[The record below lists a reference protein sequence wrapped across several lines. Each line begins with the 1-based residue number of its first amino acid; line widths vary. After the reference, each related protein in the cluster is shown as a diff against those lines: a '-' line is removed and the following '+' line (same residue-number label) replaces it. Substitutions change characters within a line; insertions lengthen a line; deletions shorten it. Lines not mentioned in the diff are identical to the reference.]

1 MVNQEYAMTI
11 ARTNVNELLNVLDGG
26 EVKRYHTLAT
36 IGEQTVGSH
45 SWGVA
50 VILNWLDPH
59 ISKHAILKALTHD
72 VAEKQTGDMPAPTKW
87 NNKDLALELALVE
100 KKIEQ
105 DLGVDY
111 DLTPQEQEL
120 FKQSDLFEL
129 LWYCV
134 NQRSLGNT
142 NVNVVFS
149 NGVEKLVDM
158 KLNAKGKALL
168 AHLVQSYGATE

>member
-1 MVNQEYAMTI
+1 MVNQEYVMTI
-11 ARTNVNELLNVLDGG
+11 GASNTREVLNVLEGG

-50 VILNWLDPH
+50 LILNWLKPD
-59 ISKHAILKALTHD
+59 ISKTAILKALTHD

-87 NNKDLALELALVE
+87 NNKKLALELSTVE
-100 KKIEQ
+100 KGIEQ
-105 DLGVDY
+105 KLGIDY
-111 DLTPQEQEL
+111 ELTAEEKEF

-129 LWYCV
+129 LLYCV

-158 KLNAKGKALL
+158 QLNAKGKALL

>member
-1 MVNQEYAMTI
+1 
-11 ARTNVNELLNVLDGG
+11 
-26 EVKRYHTLAT
+26 
-36 IGEQTVGSH
+36 
-45 SWGVA
+45 
-50 VILNWLDPH
+50 
-59 ISKHAILKALTHD
+59 
-72 VAEKQTGDMPAPTKW
+72 MPAPTKW
-87 NNKDLALELALVE
+87 NNKDLAFELALVE
-100 KKIEQ
+100 KKIEK

-158 KLNAKGKALL
+158 QLNAKGKALL

>member
-1 MVNQEYAMTI
+1 MANQEYV
-11 ARTNVNELLNVLDGG
+11 VNTGTSKVEEAINVLSGG
-26 EVKRYHTLAT
+26 EVKRYHTLPI
-36 IGEQTVGSH
+36 IGEQTVASH

-50 VILNWLDPH
+50 LI
-59 ISKHAILKALTHD
+59 
-72 VAEKQTGDMPAPTKW
+72 APTKW
-87 NNKDLALELALVE
+87 NNKSLAKQLASVE
-100 KKIEQ
+100 RRIERE
-105 DLGVDY
+105 LGVDY
-111 DLTPQEQEL
+111 SLTAEEKEF

-129 LWYCV
+129 LLYCV

-158 KLNAKGKALL
+158 KLNTRGKALL

>member
-1 MVNQEYAMTI
+1 MVNQEYVMTI
-11 ARTNVNELLNVLDGG
+11 GTSNVNEVLDILDGG
-26 EVKRYHTLAT
+26 EVKRYHTLST

-50 VILNWLDPH
+50 LILNWLKPD
-59 ISKHAILKALTHD
+59 ISKRAILKALTHD
-72 VAEKQTGDMPAPTKW
+72 VAEKQTGDIPAPTKW
-87 NNKDLALELALVE
+87 NNKSLAKQLASVE
-100 KKIEQ
+100 RRIERE
-105 DLGVDY
+105 LGVAY
-111 DLTPQEQEL
+111 DLTAEEREF

-129 LWYCV
+129 LLYCV

-142 NVNVVFS
+142 NVNIVFS

>member
-1 MVNQEYAMTI
+1 MTI
-11 ARTNVNELLNVLDGG
+11 GASNTREVLNVLEGG

-50 VILNWLDPH
+50 LILNWLKPD
-59 ISKHAILKALTHD
+59 ISKTAILKALTHD

-87 NNKDLALELALVE
+87 NNKELALELSTVE
-100 KKIEQ
+100 KGIEQ
-105 DLGVDY
+105 KLGIDY
-111 DLTPQEQEL
+111 ELTAEEKEF

-129 LWYCV
+129 LLYCV

-158 KLNAKGKALL
+158 QLNAKGKALL

>member
-1 MVNQEYAMTI
+1 MVNQEYVMTI
-11 ARTNVNELLNVLDGG
+11 GASNTREVLNVLEGG

-50 VILNWLDPH
+50 LILNWLKPD
-59 ISKHAILKALTHD
+59 ISKTAILKALTHD

-87 NNKDLALELALVE
+87 NNKELALELSIVE
-100 KKIEQ
+100 KGIEQ
-105 DLGVDY
+105 KLGIDY
-111 DLTPQEQEL
+111 ELTAEEKEF

-129 LWYCV
+129 LLYCV

-158 KLNAKGKALL
+158 QLNAKGKALL

>member
-1 MVNQEYAMTI
+1 MVNQEYVVTI
-11 ARTNVNELLNVLDGG
+11 GASNVNEVLDVLDGG
-26 EVKRYHTLAT
+26 EVKRYHTLST

-50 VILNWLDPH
+50 VILNWLKPD
-59 ISKHAILKALTHD
+59 ISKTAILKALTHD
-72 VAEKQTGDMPAPTKW
+72 VAEKLTGDMPAPTKW

-100 KKIEQ
+100 KNIEKN
-105 DLGVDY
+105 LGVDY
-111 DLTPQEQEL
+111 ELTPEEKEF

-129 LWYCV
+129 LFYCV

-158 KLNAKGKALL
+158 QLNAKGKALL

>member
-1 MVNQEYAMTI
+1 MTI
-11 ARTNVNELLNVLDGG
+11 GASNTREVLNVLEGG

-50 VILNWLDPH
+50 LILNWLKPD
-59 ISKHAILKALTHD
+59 ISKTAILKALTHD

-87 NNKDLALELALVE
+87 NNKELALELSIVE
-100 KKIEQ
+100 KGIEQ
-105 DLGVDY
+105 KLGIDY
-111 DLTPQEQEL
+111 ELTAEEKEF

-129 LWYCV
+129 LLYCV

-158 KLNAKGKALL
+158 QLNAKGKALL

>member
-1 MVNQEYAMTI
+1 MTI
-11 ARTNVNELLNVLDGG
+11 GASNVREVLDVLEGG

-50 VILNWLDPH
+50 WILHWLQPD
-59 ISKHAILKALTHD
+59 ISKIAMLKALTHD

-87 NNKDLALELALVE
+87 NNKDLASELSIVE
-100 KKIEQ
+100 KDIEQ
-105 DLGVDY
+105 KLGIDY
-111 DLTPQEQEL
+111 DLTPEEKEF

-129 LWYCV
+129 LLYCV

-158 KLNAKGKALL
+158 KLNARGKSLL
-168 AHLVQSYGATE
+168 AYLVQSYGATE